1 MNLFTHFR
9 DRILDLVRAQAEAD
23 GYAAA
28 LNLPAIVVEP
38 PKNAE
43 FGDITTNA
51 ALVMAKP
58 AGAKPRDIATRLAEA
73 LAREPAVAAA
83 EVAGPGFIN
92 LRLDAAFWQAR
103 VGDVLNEGT
112 DFGNSRIGGGA
123 PINVEYVS
131 ANPTGPLHVGHGR
144 GAVFGDALAAL
155 LEKAGFA
162 VCREYYINDAGQ
174 QIAQLAE
181 SVYLRY
187 LEALGHNIDGA
198 LFSRLFPG
206 REWQY
211 RGDYLKPV
219 AAALAARHGDRFAPK
234 GAGAGEIADGAWREI
249 FRDAA
254 CDSMMASIRE
264 DLDALGVHHDVF
276 VSERRLHDEGRIQHA
291 VTTLERM
298 GAERGERLVEID
310 TLPPPKGKLLE
321 DWEPREQLLF
331 RATRFG
337 DDVDRPLQK
346 SDGSWTYFAADIAYH
361 LDKFERGF
369 ETLIDVWGADHGG
382 YVKRV
387 QAALAA
393 LTGGKAKLDV
403 KICQLVNLLDGGQ
416 PVRMSKRAG
425 SFVTLRDV
433 VDEVGRDVVRFIMLT
448 RRNDAPLDFDFAKVT
463 EQSKDNPVFYVQYAH
478 ARAHSALRV
487 GQGQFPDL
495 DISAAALANADL
507 GRLTHPA
514 ELALIKDMLNWPR
527 VVETAAEAH
536 EPHRVAFY
544 LYDLASSFHALWNLG
559 KDAAELRFVLADDRA
574 LTTARLAMTR
584 ALALVIASG
593 LKVLGVQPME
603 EMR

>member
-1 MNLFTHFR
+1 MNLYSQFR
-9 DRILDLVRAQAEAD
+9 DRILSHARHEAENG
-23 GYAAA
+23 GYVEHVAFD
-28 LNLPAIVVEP
+28 AIVVEP

-51 ALVMAKP
+51 ALIMARP
-58 AGAKPRDIATRLAEA
+58 AGARPRDIAARLAARLEA
-73 LAREPAVAAA
+73 EPGVVGT

-92 LRLDAAFWQAR
+92 LRLKDSFWRAR
-103 VGDVLNEGT
+103 IRDILRAGT
-112 DFGNSRIGGGA
+112 DFGSSQIGGGTR
-123 PINVEYVS
+123 INVEYVS

-155 LEKAGFA
+155 LDKAGYA
-162 VCREYYINDAGQ
+162 VSREYYINDAGQ
-174 QIAQLAE
+174 QVEQLAE

-187 LEALGHNIDGA
+187 LEALGRHIDDA

-206 REWQY
+206 HEWQY

-219 AAALAARHGDRFAPK
+219 AAALTERYGDRFAPK
-234 GAGAGEIADGAWREI
+234 DEGRPGDAWRAL

-254 CDSMMASIRE
+254 CDSMVASIRD
-264 DLDALGVHHDVF
+264 DLEALGVRHDVF

-291 VTTLERM
+291 VETLERM
-298 GAERGERLVEID
+298 GASRGETLVETG
-310 TLPPPKGKLLE
+310 TLPPPKGKLPE
-321 DWEPREQLLF
+321 DWEPREQLIF

-393 LTGGKAKLDV
+393 LTGGRAKLDI
-403 KICQLVNLLDGGQ
+403 KICQLVNLLDGGE

-433 VDEVGRDVVRFIMLT
+433 IEAVGRDVVRFIMLT
-448 RRNDAPLDFDFAKVT
+448 RRNDAPLDFDFVKVT

-487 GQGQFPDL
+487 GQSTFPDL
-495 DISAAALANADL
+495 DLSATALSQADL
-507 GRLTHPA
+507 DRLTHPA

-527 VVETAAEAH
+527 VVETAAEVH

-559 KDAAELRFVLADDRA
+559 KDSAGLRFVLADDRA

-584 ALALVIASG
+584 ALAVVIAAG
-593 LKVLGVQPME
+593 LNVLGVQPME